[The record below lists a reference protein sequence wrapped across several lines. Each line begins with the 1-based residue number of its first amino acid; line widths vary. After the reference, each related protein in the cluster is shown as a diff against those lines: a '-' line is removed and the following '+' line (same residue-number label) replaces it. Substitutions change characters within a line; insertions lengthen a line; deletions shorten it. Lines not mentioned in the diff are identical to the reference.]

1 MERALH
7 PMKLFKIC
15 ISLIFLIYLITPVS
29 AQNQSN
35 ESIIQALENRVKVL
49 ELTETVQSMT
59 QRSLLTPGY
68 QAELKALIACQA
80 YHFWKQNTADKLV
93 SHLNVYS
100 ALHYSNKY
108 LKYDSSI
115 LDYSYNQILG
125 HSEMV
130 VSVELGTGSYF
141 YSAGS
146 DGRVLRWDINDPK
159 AMPQTVFEGLDL
171 IRSIDISSD
180 ERFLMIVTKNRG
192 IIILDLNENALDEI
206 SEPLYDAEMVQAAS
220 FLPDKLAY
228 LTVNRKGEIKL
239 KGYKYDTTAIGQF
252 TSKVLSIAIN
262 PADYQFYL
270 GTAAGE
276 INKLKESGEQ
286 SKIIFE
292 RAYAINAM
300 DISDDYKMLAI
311 GRELGDAVIW
321 DLENHEAIRV
331 ISGHQSAVTDVEFSP
346 DGKSLLTASRDGTAR
361 IWDIN
366 NTRKLPFVL
375 DDHNDWVMTC
385 AYNKQG
391 SQIITGSKDNYIRI
405 WQVDPS
411 DLADRICEL
420 VQRNLTGEEWLEYV
434 GENIPYQKTCPSIN

>member
-1 MERALH
+1 MRLS
-7 PMKLFKIC
+7 KI
-15 ISLIFLIYLITPVS
+15 IFALIFSILYSSIFSQDLSNDSIVQS
-29 AQNQSN
+29 LQNR
-35 ESIIQALENRVKVL
+35 IKVL
-49 ELTETVQSMT
+49 ELTEIVQSMS

-68 QAELKALIACQA
+68 HSDLKALIACQA
-80 YHFWKQNTADKLV
+80 YLFWKKNTTEKFV

-100 ALHYSNKY
+100 ALHYANKY

-115 LDYSYNQILG
+115 MDFSYNQILG

-130 VSVELGTGSYF
+130 ASVELGTGSYF

-146 DGRVLRWDINDPK
+146 DGRVLRWDINNLASVPLTIFD
-159 AMPQTVFEGLDL
+159 GGDL

-192 IIILDLNENALDEI
+192 IIILDLGEKLLGDI
-206 SEPLYDAEMVQAAS
+206 SEPLYDKELVQAAS

-239 KGYKYDTTAIGQF
+239 KGYQYDTTAIGRS

-262 PADYQFYL
+262 PEDYQFYL
-270 GTAAGE
+270 GTEAGE
-276 INKLKESGEQ
+276 INKLNEAGEQ

-300 DISDDYKMLAI
+300 DISDDYSMLAI

-321 DLENHEAIRV
+321 NLNTHEAIRV

-346 DGKSLLTASRDGTAR
+346 DGNNLLTSSRDGTAR
-361 IWDIN
+361 IWDIK
-366 NTRKLPFVL
+366 NTRKLPIVL
-375 DDHNDWVMTC
+375 DDHQDWVMTA
-385 AYNKQG
+385 AYNRDG
-391 SQIITGSKDNYIRI
+391 SQIITGSKDNFIRI
-405 WQVDPS
+405 WQVNPS
-411 DLADRICEL
+411 NLAERICEL
-420 VQRNLTGEEWLEYV
+420 VDRNLTPEEWLEYV
-434 GENIPYQKTCPSIN
+434 GENIPYQQTCPLID

>member
-1 MERALH
+1 
-7 PMKLFKIC
+7 
-15 ISLIFLIYLITPVS
+15 
-29 AQNQSN
+29 
-35 ESIIQALENRVKVL
+35 
-49 ELTETVQSMT
+49 
-59 QRSLLTPGY
+59 
-68 QAELKALIACQA
+68 
-80 YHFWKQNTADKLV
+80 
-93 SHLNVYS
+93 
-100 ALHYSNKY
+100 
-108 LKYDSSI
+108 
-115 LDYSYNQILG
+115 
-125 HSEMV
+125 
-130 VSVELGTGSYF
+130 
-141 YSAGS
+141 
-146 DGRVLRWDINDPK
+146 
-159 AMPQTVFEGLDL
+159 MPQTVFEGLDL